1 MNGRGI
7 KLFRAFG
14 FRVGIDPS
22 WIVLAVLVAWT
33 LSTGFFPFYFRDLST
48 ATYWIMG
55 LIGTLG
61 LFVSI
66 VVHEFFHSL
75 VARSRGVPIKGITLF
90 IFGGMAEMHKEPL
103 RARDE
108 FWIAA
113 VGPVSSLAMAGIF
126 YTLAVMS
133 RSWSVAGSAVFQ
145 YLGMINLLLALFN
158 LIPAYPMDGGR
169 ILRAALWGW
178 KGDMRWATR
187 IASRIGVLFG
197 GLLMVFGGLRFLSG
211 AFLNGMWLFL
221 IGLFIRGAAKAS
233 YQQLVTRRALEG
245 EPLDRF
251 MKSDPVTVPPQ
262 MNIGQLVNEYFL
274 KQNFKL
280 YPVVEGDRLIGC
292 ITTGQVK
299 EVPREEWPNRTVA
312 EIVAQCSPENTI
324 EPRTDAVEA
333 LAAMRR
339 NNTSRL
345 MVVRDNRLLGVVT
358 LKDML
363 DFLSMKI
370 ELEEA

>member
-1 MNGRGI
+1 MSARSI

-14 FRVGIDPS
+14 FRVGVDPS
-22 WIVLAVLVAWT
+22 WILLAVLVAWT
-33 LSTGFFPFYFRDLST
+33 LSTGYFPFYFSSLSSG
-48 ATYWIMG
+48 TYWIMG
-55 LIGTLG
+55 MIGTVG

-66 VVHEFFHSL
+66 IVHEFFHSI
-75 VARSRGVPIKGITLF
+75 VARSRGVQIKGITLF
-90 IFGGMAEMHKEPL
+90 IFGGMAEMHDEPS
-103 RARDE
+103 RAQDE
-108 FWIAA
+108 FWIAV
-113 VGPVSSLAMAGIF
+113 VGPISSAVMAALF
-126 YTLAVMS
+126 YVLAVMVGT
-133 RSWSVAGSAVFQ
+133 RSIPSAAVFQ

-178 KGDMRWATR
+178 KGNLRWATR
-187 IASRIGVLFG
+187 IASRIGIAFG
-197 GLLMVFGGLRFLSG
+197 ILLIAFGAMRILAG
-211 AFLNGMWLFL
+211 ALINGMWLLL
-221 IGLFIRGAAKAS
+221 IGLFIQAAARAS

-251 MKSDPVTVPPQ
+251 MKPNPVTVAPQ

-292 ITTGQVK
+292 VTTGQVK
-299 EVPREEWPNRTVA
+299 EVPREEWTERTVA
-312 EIVAQCSPENTI
+312 EIATACSPENTI
-324 EPRTDAVEA
+324 EPKTDAVEA
-333 LAAMRR
+333 LATMRR

-363 DFLSMKI
+363 EFLSMKI